1 MEEINLISLK
11 VIREK
16 SIGYTF
22 NPILKPE
29 DIFKMVKGLIG
40 DADREYFL
48 VINVDVKNKPT
59 SIEITSI
66 GTLTEANIHPREIF
80 KNAYLLS
87 ASFIICIHN
96 HPSGDPTPSIED
108 IEITKRLKK
117 IGEVHAIYLQDHL
130 IIGKNK
136 YYSFYEFIKRLN
148 WGRRQ
153 FNVEED
159 WSPMNDYETTRMIV
173 TSTSYN
179 PNVEFNEY
187 VHWGAALYDLIDILN
202 MLAKF
207 IYLCSVCC

>member
-80 KNAYLLS
+80 KSAIITNSNKIILS
-87 ASFIICIHN
+87 HT
-96 HPSGDPTPSIED
+96 HPSGNPEPSYED
-108 IEITKRLKK
+108 RKVTKNLQNAGKIIGIPILDHII
-117 IGEVHAIYLQDHL
+117 IGEDH
-130 IIGKNK
+130 
-136 YYSFYEFIKRLN
+136 YFSFAENGEI
-148 WGRRQ
+148 
-153 FNVEED
+153 
-159 WSPMNDYETTRMIV
+159 
-173 TSTSYN
+173 
-179 PNVEFNEY
+179 
-187 VHWGAALYDLIDILN
+187 
-202 MLAKF
+202 
-207 IYLCSVCC
+207 